1 MAPTRGDF
9 KTSPGRYSGQDNGWI
24 GPVIDAFWEEMKTHP
39 NIPYKPF
46 GAGSYEAIPPA
57 YRWCLPPRF
66 SRLADATRRGGFQGA
81 LAFSFPPLRAHSLAM
96 IVSRKSSRLIFRFRA
111 AILET

>member
-24 GPVIDAFWEEMKTHP
+24 GSYINPLIDAFWEEMKTHP

-57 YRWCLPPRF
+57 YR
-66 SRLADATRRGGFQGA
+66 
-81 LAFSFPPLRAHSLAM
+81 
-96 IVSRKSSRLIFRFRA
+96 
-111 AILET
+111 